1 MSHVD
6 LDKVYS
12 NDYADFIIEYNGDP
26 LALEQ
31 YEPNAV
37 NIVNFFYATVYLPA
51 SQLTNDVVSKM
62 GYAVLPSLFGFT
74 SQASL
79 EASGVFRIRNLPSF
93 GLRGKGVL
101 IGIVDSGIDYT
112 NPIFQY
118 EDRTTKIVSIWDQT
132 IRGDH
137 LPEGMAYGTEYT
149 REQINEA
156 LQSEDPFSIVPSKDE
171 IGHGTMIAGIA
182 AGNDVPESN
191 FYGVA
196 PDAELVIVKLKPAK
210 QNIKNYF
217 RIPED
222 EVCYQENDIVFGIQ
236 YLFRYAARVNK
247 PIVICIPVD
256 TSQYA
261 HDGRGTTSNWLSLIA
276 NIPGTSVILSVGN
289 EGNARRHYHG
299 VIKEDTPFNTVEL
312 NIGPNDR
319 KFSMELWGST
329 PNLFSVEIITPSG
342 EYVPR
347 IGIRTNETKEIT
359 FIFEPTTIYVDY
371 QLIENQSGDQ
381 LILLRFS
388 KASPGVWKFQVYSRG
403 IYPSDFDMWLPMNNF
418 ISTETFF
425 LRSDPNITLLSAS
438 CARVPI
444 TVTAYNV
451 EDESLYLNAGRGYTR
466 VNLIKPDIAA
476 PGVKIIAPTLNQG
489 FQEVT
494 GTSVAAAHTAGIAAM
509 LFEWGIV
516 KGNYKSMSSLD
527 MKVFLIRGA
536 RRKTDMEYPNREWGY
551 GILDLFNVFN
561 SLRQEEQ

>member
-1 MSHVD
+1 
-6 LDKVYS
+6 
-12 NDYADFIIEYNGDP
+12 
-26 LALEQ
+26 
-31 YEPNAV
+31 
-37 NIVNFFYATVYLPA
+37 
-51 SQLTNDVVSKM
+51 
-62 GYAVLPSLFGFT
+62 
-74 SQASL
+74 
-79 EASGVFRIRNLPSF
+79 
-93 GLRGKGVL
+93 
-101 IGIVDSGIDYT
+101 
-112 NPIFQY
+112 
-118 EDRTTKIVSIWDQT
+118 
-132 IRGDH
+132 
-137 LPEGMAYGTEYT
+137 
-149 REQINEA
+149 
-156 LQSEDPFSIVPSKDE
+156 
-171 IGHGTMIAGIA
+171 
-182 AGNDVPESN
+182 
-191 FYGVA
+191 
-196 PDAELVIVKLKPAK
+196 
-210 QNIKNYF
+210 
-217 RIPED
+217 
-222 EVCYQENDIVFGIQ
+222 
-236 YLFRYAARVNK
+236 
-247 PIVICIPVD
+247 
-256 TSQYA
+256 
-261 HDGRGTTSNWLSLIA
+261 
-276 NIPGTSVILSVGN
+276 
-289 EGNARRHYHG
+289 
-299 VIKEDTPFNTVEL
+299 
-312 NIGPNDR
+312 
-319 KFSMELWGST
+319 
-329 PNLFSVEIITPSG
+329 TPSG

-536 RRKTDMEYPNREWGY
+536 RRKTDLEYPNREWGY